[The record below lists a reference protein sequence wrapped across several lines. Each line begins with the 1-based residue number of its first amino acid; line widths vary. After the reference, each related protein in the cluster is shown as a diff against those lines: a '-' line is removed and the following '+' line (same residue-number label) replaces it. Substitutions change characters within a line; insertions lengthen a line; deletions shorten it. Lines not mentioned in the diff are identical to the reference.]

1 LQGRDKLGKYY
12 LTHLI
17 QKEGKRNVEIIHCKW
32 INSLVFAD
40 RDFCDEF
47 RHGSANT
54 KALRESQLSI
64 IRRTIKEGETNLG
77 LMRNPN
83 TNGILKIILKEL

>member
-1 LQGRDKLGKYY
+1 M
-12 LTHLI
+12 
-17 QKEGKRNVEIIHCKW
+17 EIIHCKW
-32 INSLVFAD
+32 IKSLVFAD

-47 RHGSANT
+47 RNGGANA
-54 KALRESQLSI
+54 KSSRESQLSI

-83 TNGILKIILKEL
+83 INRILKIILKELQKLL